1 MRMGNLLSVWGRPVG
16 MAVQPGPGIAHLT
29 VVPTNY
35 EPEPEADADS
45 EAEPDPDPDSES
57 EPEEPAPRTG

>member
-1 MRMGNLLSVWGRPVG
+1 
-16 MAVQPGPGIAHLT
+16 MAVQRGTGIAHLT

-35 EPEPEADADS
+35 EPETGTDTDRDADAS
-45 EAEPDPDPDSES
+45 EEPAGS